1 VLWRR
6 HFTIMVVPDARAGLR
21 RFHVKGSHLIIGA
34 VVAGVLVSLA
44 LALPV
49 VAWSAHATS
58 DELAS
63 VSHERD
69 RLAGSLEQVDGT
81 LRDLMTR
88 LDRFERRTEKLATLA
103 GLDLPGLAGQG
114 VGAGTSGSSMEL
126 MSSRLQREAE
136 QLSDRSR
143 LIGRRL
149 DTVEELIAER
159 SERLSRTPSI
169 LPVRGLL
176 TSGFSWRRHPFTGR
190 RQFHPGLDVAA
201 PEGTPVH
208 APADG
213 VVVKTERHGGYG
225 KVLYVS
231 HGDGITTR
239 YGHLLEYRTRPG
251 ERVRRGDV
259 VGLVGNTGRSTGPHL
274 HYEVLVHGKQV
285 DPMKYVMDGG
295 LF

>member
-1 VLWRR
+1 MLWRR

-21 RFHVKGSHLIIGA
+21 RFQVKGSHLVLGA
-34 VVAGVLVSLA
+34 VAAAVVVALA
-44 LALPV
+44 LALPA
-49 VAWSAHATS
+49 VAWKAHATS
-58 DELAS
+58 ERLET
-63 VSHERD
+63 VSAERD
-69 RLAGSLEQVDGT
+69 RLAGNLEQVDGT
-81 LRDLMTR
+81 LQDLMGR
-88 LDRFERRTEKLATLA
+88 LDRFERRTDKLATLA

-114 VGAGTSGSSMEL
+114 LGAGTGQGSSEML
-126 MSSRLQREAE
+126 SSRLQREAE

-143 LIGRRL
+143 LIGRRI
-149 DTVEELIAER
+149 DTVEELI
-159 SERLSRTPSI
+159 SERTERLARTPSI

-225 KVLYVS
+225 KVLYIS

-239 YGHLLEYRTRPG
+239 YGHVAEYRTRPG
-251 ERVRRGDV
+251 EKIRRGDV
-259 VGLVGNTGRSTGPHL
+259 IALVGNTGRSTGPHL

>member
-1 VLWRR
+1 MLWRR
-6 HFTIMVVPDARAGLR
+6 HFTIMIVPDARAGLR
-21 RFHVKGSHLIIGA
+21 RFQVKGSHLILGVCALA
-34 VVAGVLVSLA
+34 VLTGMA
-44 LALPV
+44 LALPAV
-49 VAWSAHATS
+49 GWYAHSTA
-58 DELAS
+58 DELAA
-63 VSHERD
+63 VDEERA
-69 RLAGSLEQVDGT
+69 RLSESLEQVDGT
-81 LRDLMTR
+81 LGDLMTR
-88 LDRFERRTEKLATLA
+88 LERFERRTEKLATLA

-114 VGAGTSGSSMEL
+114 IGAGTMNSSMEV

-136 QLSDRSR
+136 QLADRSR

-159 SERLSRTPSI
+159 SERLARTPSI

-176 TSGFSWRRHPFTGR
+176 TSGYAWRRHPFTGR

-201 PEGTPVH
+201 PEGTPVQ

-213 VVVKTERHGGYG
+213 TVVKSERHGAYG
-225 KVLYVS
+225 RVLYIS

-251 ERVRRGDV
+251 DRVRRGDV
-259 VGLVGNTGRSTGPHL
+259 IGLVGNSGRSTGPHL

-285 DPMKYVMDGG
+285 DPMKYVMDNG